1 MIMNHARWTVPL
13 SQSPPSVCF
22 SLWMS
27 VCLCVWAQLSTN
39 VTPKASTMLDG
50 FSAEN
55 YRNTLAICM
64 CTRQCARFVLQTL
77 STICHPSFSVALME
91 FLCFVMAK
99 IHVYWMSEPMQLL
112 LYTRTHS
119 AHRQYHMPWHHIY
132 SQIVSRLIFIL
143 LLLSWVLC
151 DESRAPKKIW
161 KTNKHVVKSEE
172 WRGELLN
179 LIFKSSW
186 NVQIRSCYLESVTC
200 ICSFVS
206 LHDRHLFYIFHFQ
219 CDRIWNSN
227 LLKSLFMLIKSIN
240 IFNEWNTLQH
250 IGSMGI

>member
-1 MIMNHARWTVPL
+1 MNHARWTVPL

-132 SQIVSRLIFIL
+132 SQIVSRFIFIL

-151 DESRAPKKIW
+151 DESRAPKKYG
-161 KTNKHVVKSEE
+161 KQTNMLWRVKSEE
-172 WRGELLN
+172 VNFWIWFLKAVEMFKFDLVILN
-179 LIFKSSW
+179 RLH
-186 NVQIRSCYLESVTC
+186 VSV
-200 ICSFVS
+200 V
-206 LHDRHLFYIFHFQ
+206 LF
-219 CDRIWNSN
+219 
-227 LLKSLFMLIKSIN
+227 LFMIVISFTFSISN
-240 IFNEWNTLQH
+240 A
-250 IGSMGI
+250 IGFGIPIC